1 MIPEYKEVAG
11 AVHHLCL
18 NTAVRPS
25 GIKAEHIWAWLRASN
40 RKDLPYPLKWD
51 MDIGLIQ
58 AAFREGDLAEECA
71 WKTVVP
77 IPKGNGNFRGIGLVD
92 ILWKTVTGILNCHL
106 TAEIQFYDILQ
117 GFCTG
122 RGTRTTSLEVKLLQ
136 QIMALREEV
145 MY

>member
-1 MIPEYKEVAG
+1 MAG

-77 IPKGNGNFRGIGLVD
+77 IPKGNGNFRGIGLVE
-92 ILWKTVTGILNCHL
+92 ILWKTVTGILNRRL
-106 TAEIQFYDILQ
+106 TATIQFSIPHTD
-117 GFCTG
+117 
-122 RGTRTTSLEVKLLQ
+122 SV
-136 QIMALREEV
+136 REEALGLPPCKPIC
-145 MY
+145 YNSLWL